1 MNWTDAQKY
10 CRANHTDLASVRNQS
25 ENDAIEQL
33 LMDNFAWIGLY
44 SESWR
49 WSDGQRL
56 KMTSF
61 SKWNPSQRVDVE
73 NSCVTTGSGVW
84 NIRPCSNKY
93 PFICSGLSNVQ
104 PIERKL
110 VKITLSTSA
119 SSLDLEESQDAIL
132 QQLRSKLPEHG
143 LGDLKLRWIKQSDGK
158 TFHLKKKDKK

>member
-1 MNWTDAQKY
+1 MSMLLRPKLSYTFVLQRSYCACTTFNENSGSKYVYVNKDMNWTDAQKY

-93 PFICSGLSNVQ
+93 PFICS
-104 PIERKL
+104 
-110 VKITLSTSA
+110 
-119 SSLDLEESQDAIL
+119 DCY
-132 QQLRSKLPEHG
+132 
-143 LGDLKLRWIKQSDGK
+143 LKVGA
-158 TFHLKKKDKK
+158 TNA